1 MRAITVGC
9 LILLLASPTPSR
21 SQDPPQGWIEI
32 TGEAQAA
39 IDRGLE
45 FLATRQSVSGAFGN
59 GSAPMATTALAGLAF
74 LAAGHGPGRSKYGDV
89 VEKVLTYV
97 MDHRGRNGYI
107 NEGGGKMRGQGGS
120 GLHGHGYATLFLAEL
135 YGLGGVSSHRAEEVK
150 EALQQA
156 VDLIEASQSPNGG
169 WNYEPKDG
177 GGEGAGTI
185 TMVMPLGA
193 AKNAGIQVD
202 LTTIE
207 KAVKYI
213 DQCTMK
219 TGMTQYSL
227 TRGAQT
233 SWALTAAGQSVMTYL
248 GKTQDDRVA
257 KGLEYLTKNAPFQDA
272 LYTNKQAWG
281 SWYFYGSLYATIAM
295 YQAGGRRWAEWF
307 PKIRDELVKRQE
319 KSGGVAGAWTG
330 GEGHSYGPEFSS
342 ACALLML
349 EVPCR
354 YLPILQ
360 SPED

>member
-1 MRAITVGC
+1 MRALTIGL
-9 LILLLASPTPSR
+9 LIFLPAPRAPCR
-21 SQDPPQGWIEI
+21 PQDSPQGWTEI

-39 IDRGLE
+39 VDRGLK
-45 FLATRQSVSGAFGN
+45 FLATRQSVTGAFGN
-59 GSAPMATTALAGLAF
+59 GNAPMATTALAGLAF
-74 LAAGHGPGRSKYGDV
+74 LAAGHVPGRSKYGDV

-97 MDHRGRNGYI
+97 MDHRDRSGYF
-107 NEGGGKMRGQGGS
+107 NEGGGKQRGQGGS

-135 YGLGGVSSHRAEEVK
+135 YGLGGVRSHRAQEVK

-156 VDLIEASQSPNGG
+156 IDLIEASQASNGG

-177 GGEGAGTI
+177 GDEGSVTI
-185 TMVMPLGA
+185 TMVMPLRA

-213 DQCTMK
+213 DQCTMDS
-219 TGMTQYSL
+219 GMTRYSL

-233 SWALTAAGQSVMTYL
+233 SWALTAAGQSVLTYL
-248 GKTQDDRVA
+248 GKTPDGRVA
-257 KGLEYLTKNAPFQDA
+257 KGLDYLTKSAPFQDA
-272 LYTNKQAWG
+272 LYNSRQAWG

-307 PKIRDELVKRQE
+307 PKMRDELVKRQE
-319 KSGGVAGAWTG
+319 KSGGLAGAWTG
-330 GEGHSYGPEFSS
+330 GEGQSYGPEFSS

-354 YLPILQ
+354 CLPILQ